1 MHLLFP
7 KHDSSSE
14 TNTEDNKTLDS
25 ASIDPVTVYNADG
38 ITITAQS
45 LKKDSYGD
53 YNLVLD
59 VQNNSDRDINFSVD
73 AYTINQINISG
84 YMGYPVSAGSMVK
97 QNFQFTKV
105 T

>member
-1 MHLLFP
+1 MKRKLIAILVAGTFLISGCGASGSGEGTP
-7 KHDSSSE
+7 STDASAVSETDSSSE

-59 VQNNSDRDINFSVD
+59 VQNNSD
-73 AYTINQINISG
+73 
-84 YMGYPVSAGSMVK
+84 
-97 QNFQFTKV
+97 
-105 T
+105 